1 MKMEGHETDRF
12 KSMLALQ
19 KEFLLIKELK
29 PVCRISALEETEK
42 IMGQTPSPFMYELK
56 QSPGVKALIKQ
67 AHRLVYCVDPNL
79 KFSTLTHHNL
89 LGGRSPALG
98 TELKQNTRAS
108 QKAGW
113 IAQAKKERL
122 LTQNEEM
129 AEQ

>member
-1 MKMEGHETDRF
+1 MEGHETDRF

-67 AHRLVYCVDPNL
+67 AHRVGLLCGPKPEIL
-79 KFSTLTHHNL
+79 HAHSSQLT
-89 LGGRSPALG
+89 GG
-98 TELKQNTRAS
+98 S
-108 QKAGW
+108 QPCPW
-113 IAQAKKERL
+113 H
-122 LTQNEEM
+122 
-129 AEQ
+129 